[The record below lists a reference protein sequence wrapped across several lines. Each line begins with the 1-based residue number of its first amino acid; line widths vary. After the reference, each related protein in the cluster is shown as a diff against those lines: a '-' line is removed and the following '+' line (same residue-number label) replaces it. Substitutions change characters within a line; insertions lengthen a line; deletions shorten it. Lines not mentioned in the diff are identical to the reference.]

1 MTRRWL
7 ICALGVLCLGFP
19 GCGGDNKVVPPT
31 TLPPTPPPISAAVIT
46 TAGAGLLVVHPSADS
61 RWAFALEAPI
71 RISETGGGNADWNYA
86 RLSSLRRG
94 TEIERSEITA
104 DTIRAAGFSRVSANT
119 NKVYAVYFHVNHDD
133 FDDLVMT
140 LGFGDI
146 KDGRQFT
153 TDVAG
158 STFDGV
164 DISIIPKS
172 VPSNGTTRLPR

>member
-1 MTRRWL
+1 ML
-7 ICALGVLCLGFP
+7 SLGLP
-19 GCGGDNKVVPPT
+19 GCGGDKVTNVTPPT
-31 TLPPTPPPISAAVIT
+31 TLPPVHAAAISSV
-46 TAGAGLLVVHPSADS
+46 GAGLLVVHPSADP
-61 RWAFALEAPI
+61 RWSFALETPI
-71 RISETGGGNADWNYA
+71 RITETGGGNADWNFA
-86 RLSSLRRG
+86 RLSSLRKG
-94 TEIERSEITA
+94 KEIERNEIGA
-104 DTIRAAGFSRVSANT
+104 DVIRAAGFSRVAANT
-119 NKVYAVYFHVNHDD
+119 NKVYAVYFHINHDD

-172 VPSNGTTRLPR
+172 VPSNGTIRLQH